1 MSTFFIN
8 LMCYCKQEVFIV
20 DKSLLIKW
28 ASQLA
33 PPNTIYRG
41 YRYTGR
47 IVVYPIDADLDHS
60 LFDL

>member
-1 MSTFFIN
+1 MIKAIWKAAN
-8 LMCYCKQEVFIV
+8 LYSSNITMLNI
-20 DKSLLIKW
+20 LIIW
-28 ASQLA
+28 GSQLA

-41 YRYTGR
+41 CRYTGR